1 VFVIS
6 ACSGHG
12 FKHSAGIGNVVAEKI
27 AEGRNLID
35 LSPFSLSRFGPNMA
49 RTLPVH

>member
-12 FKHSAGIGNVVAEKI
+12 FKHSAGIGNVVAETV
-27 AEGRNLID
+27 AEGRGAID
-35 LSPFSLSRFGPNMA
+35 LSPFSVSRFGFNMA
-49 RTLPVH
+49 QTLPAH